1 VPHKLFE
8 ETYSLVLYN
17 AEKYPKLLQKA
28 LPQLNLKLSFGVDM
42 DTLLICGLT
51 PAEYI
56 RLNGS
61 LPLDVQLRLAEG
73 HCDFNELLRVSS
85 DVAIELEEQA
95 YINHE
100 CFDNRRI
107 AAFLSCVRGLH
118 GLV

>member
-1 VPHKLFE
+1 
-8 ETYSLVLYN
+8 
-17 AEKYPKLLQKA
+17 
-28 LPQLNLKLSFGVDM
+28 M

-107 AAFLSCVRGLH
+107 SAFLSCVRGLH